1 MNNFIHPT
9 SIVEDSVVLGNNNF
23 IGPFCYLRG
32 DLIIGDNNHFESH
45 CSIGSNP
52 EHRDYFFEKNGK
64 IVIGNNN
71 IFREFVTIN
80 AGTTHTTKIS
90 NFCSL
95 LNGSYVGHDTIIENK
110 VTISSNCSIGGFCY
124 IMEGVNFGMGSKC
137 HQNVLV
143 GAYSMIGMNS
153 TITKK
158 TNCEPFKVLVG
169 SPAIIKKNNDVAISR
184 NNISSDLIHKINLIY
199 IHKKNE
205 R

>member
-1 MNNFIHPT
+1 M
-9 SIVEDSVVLGNNNF
+9 
-23 IGPFCYLRG
+23 
-32 DLIIGDNNHFESH
+32 
-45 CSIGSNP
+45 
-52 EHRDYFFEKNGK
+52 
-64 IVIGNNN
+64 
-71 IFREFVTIN
+71 
-80 AGTTHTTKIS
+80 
-90 NFCSL
+90 
-95 LNGSYVGHDTIIENK
+95 
-110 VTISSNCSIGGFCY
+110 TISSNCSIGGFCY

-137 HQNVLV
+137 HQNMLV

-184 NNISSDLIHKINLIY
+184 NDISSDVIHKINLIY